1 MAYGTQGGMNPRDI
15 ITMIKSGHNPQQIMI
30 NILEEGVAANNPLAA
45 NLLDLAKNN
54 RTADIERV
62 ARNLCAERG
71 IDFDKEF
78 NNFKFNLF
86 KGLGLKK

>member
-1 MAYGTQGGMNPRDI
+1 MAYETQDGMNPMDI
-15 ITMIKSGHNPQQIMI
+15 ITMIRSGQNPQQIMI
-30 NILEEGVAANNPLAA
+30 NILEEGVAANNPIAA
-45 NLLDLAKNN
+45 NLLDMAKNN

-71 IDFDKEF
+71 LDFDKEF

-86 KGLGLKK
+86 RGIEPKK

>member
-1 MAYGTQGGMNPRDI
+1 MTTGNGLSPADI
-15 ITMIKSGHNPQQIMI
+15 ITMIRSGQNPQQVLI
-30 NILEEGVAANNPLAA
+30 NILEEGVAQTNPVAA

-78 NNFKFNLF
+78 GSFKSNLFRTMNFK
-86 KGLGLKK
+86 

>member
-1 MAYGTQGGMNPRDI
+1 MAYGTPGGMNPMDI
-15 ITMIKSGHNPQQIMI
+15 IMMIQNGQNPQQIVLS
-30 NILEEGVAANNPLAA
+30 ILEEGVAANNPVAA
-45 NLLDLAKNN
+45 NLLNLAKNN

-78 NNFKFNLF
+78 NNFKSNLF
-86 KGLGLKK
+86 KSIKPKK